1 LGRQYH
7 GPVIKDE
14 LVTGAAGGRYKKRAI
29 TPTTATT
36 IAINELLPADW

>member
-1 LGRQYH
+1 
-7 GPVIKDE
+7 VIKDE